1 MTTFTTQDLT
11 PAQQEAVKQH
21 EAMHAA
27 HQVVNNRS
35 INNLPNTIEEDE
47 AMKELFEKMGQDLTG
62 KVPVLNISDGG
73 RTVHYQTAP
82 NAPVPQPSEMGEP
95 LPKSEVSPEALIEHM
110 VAQFS
115 TNLRLLL
122 TTIISQPKAQPST
135 TPPEGDQPSLQETI
149 ALTLKQ
155 ADWFKEMVYERAEEL
170 VDDKD
175 FAYEIE
181 SAVETHFS
189 NSFSLDDH
197 VDIAAEVESK
207 VEDIA
212 EGLLKDIVQEQLEEV
227 VAERLKSIR
236 VVFD

>member
-1 MTTFTTQDLT
+1 MTTFTMQDLT
-11 PAQQEAVKQH
+11 PIQQEAVKQH

-27 HQVVNNRS
+27 YQVLNTRS
-35 INNLPNTIEEDE
+35 ISNLPTTPEEDE
-47 AMKELFEKMGQDLTG
+47 AMQALSEKQD
-62 KVPVLNISDGG
+62 
-73 RTVHYQTAP
+73 
-82 NAPVPQPSEMGEP
+82 APVPQPSGENP
-95 LPKSEVSPEALIEHM
+95 HKPSQVSPEALIEHM

-122 TTIISQPKAQPST
+122 TTIISQPKAQP
-135 TPPEGDQPSLQETI
+135 EGAQESLQETI
-149 ALTLKQ
+149 ELTLQQ
-155 ADWFKEMVYERAEEL
+155 AKWFKEMVHERAEEL
-170 VDDKD
+170 VDNKD

-227 VAERLKSIR
+227 VAEKLKSIR
-236 VVFD
+236 VVFE

>member
-1 MTTFTTQDLT
+1 MTTFTLQDLT
-11 PAQQEAVKQH
+11 PVQQEAVKQH

-35 INNLPNTIEEDE
+35 INTLPTTPEEDE
-47 AMKELFEKMGQDLTG
+47 AMQTLSEKQFVEYGMNN
-62 KVPVLNISDGG
+62 PISASAVEYA
-73 RTVHYQTAP
+73 TQHAP
-82 NAPVPQPSEMGEP
+82 EPQPT
-95 LPKSEVSPEALIEHM
+95 LADIINTICTQL
-110 VAQFS
+110 Q
-115 TNLRLLL
+115 LLA
-122 TTIISQPKAQPST
+122 TVINQTKAQPST
-135 TPPEGDQPSLQETI
+135 TPPEGDPPSLQETI

-227 VAERLKSIR
+227 VSNKLQNLRIT
-236 VVFD
+236 FD

>member
-1 MTTFTTQDLT
+1 MTTFTLQDLNT
-11 PAQQEAVKQH
+11 S
-21 EAMHAA
+21 
-27 HQVVNNRS
+27 NT
-35 INNLPNTIEEDE
+35 NNLPTTPEEDE
-47 AMKELFEKMGQDLTG
+47 AMKELFEKMGQDLANHELAHQQAQQSRLDA
-62 KVPVLNISDGG
+62 VP
-73 RTVHYQTAP
+73 
-82 NAPVPQPSEMGEP
+82 PQPTTQ
-95 LPKSEVSPEALIEHM
+95 VSPEALIEHM

-115 TNLRLLL
+115 TNLKLLL
-122 TTIISQPKAQPST
+122 TTIISQPKAQP
-135 TPPEGDQPSLQETI
+135 EGEENSLQECVET
-149 ALTLKQ
+149 TLQQ
-155 ADWFKEMVYERAEEL
+155 AKWFKEMVYERAEEL

-227 VAERLKSIR
+227 VAEKLQNLRIT
-236 VVFD
+236 FD

>member
-1 MTTFTTQDLT
+1 MTTFTIQDLT
-11 PAQQEAVKQH
+11 
-21 EAMHAA
+21 
-27 HQVVNNRS
+27 
-35 INNLPNTIEEDE
+35 INNLPTTPEEDE
-47 AMKELFEKMGQDLTG
+47 AMQALSEKQ
-62 KVPVLNISDGG
+62 
-73 RTVHYQTAP
+73 HAP
-82 NAPVPQPSEMGEP
+82 EPQPSQ
-95 LPKSEVSPEALIEHM
+95 VSPEALIEHM

-122 TTIISQPKAQPST
+122 TTIISQPKAQP
-135 TPPEGDQPSLQETI
+135 EGGENSLQECVET
-149 ALTLKQ
+149 TLQQ
-155 ADWFKEMVYERAEEL
+155 AKWFKEMVYERAEEL

-197 VDIAAEVESK
+197 VDISAEVESK

-227 VAERLKSIR
+227 VAEKLKSIR

>member
-1 MTTFTTQDLT
+1 MTTFTIQDLT
-11 PAQQEAVKQH
+11 
-21 EAMHAA
+21 
-27 HQVVNNRS
+27 
-35 INNLPNTIEEDE
+35 INNLPTTTEEDE
-47 AMKELFEKMGQDLTG
+47 AMQALSEKQFVEYGMNN
-62 KVPVLNISDGG
+62 PISASAVEYA
-73 RTVHYQTAP
+73 TQHAP
-82 NAPVPQPSEMGEP
+82 EPQPTTQ
-95 LPKSEVSPEALIEHM
+95 VSPEALIEHM

-122 TTIISQPKAQPST
+122 TTIISQPKAQP
-135 TPPEGDQPSLQETI
+135 EGGENSLQECVET
-149 ALTLKQ
+149 TLQQ
-155 ADWFKEMVYERAEEL
+155 AKWFKEMVYEKAEEL

-197 VDIAAEVESK
+197 VDISAEVESK

-227 VAERLKSIR
+227 VAEKLQNLRIT
-236 VVFD
+236 FD